1 MEEYG
6 PSPDNI
12 YAWLY
17 LLAALPQLMYLSWAY
32 SRCFRL
38 KVRMWQCWLII
49 DCISLA
55 FLIPQTMFGVTIP
68 GKTLIYFALY
78 FIAMRLMSEN
88 AILKMLLYYA
98 IDVVM
103 MLLLELL
110 CYWFFGAVSGGEF
123 LLGGDRYDFM
133 RLLATVVMDVLIM
146 PIEYLYS
153 SVWNARVN
161 KHYDGN
167 GRLNPGLLIFPLS
180 QIIMVVGLVIERSP
194 LLRQMNGIDP
204 SLLLAAAFIVFIAS
218 DVVYTYIV
226 SAIEKKRLI
235 ENELNSLKYAYE
247 LEEQHFCEVE
257 EKRLE
262 VAKIRHDI
270 NNQLYAIKQLIS
282 DGEFSEARDIIN
294 ELEDRLAQ
302 TKEYRYCS
310 IPVVNAIVTEKCAE
324 AQKYGI
330 RIDTAISIDD
340 TQNIT
345 RNHICSVFANLLDN
359 AISAEKGFEDSQSDK
374 KVITVT
380 AVRDR
385 LNIYITVKNYVPKEH
400 TALKLNM
407 ATHGYGQQILRDIA
421 KIYSGSFTVSHNG
434 DEYTGTIVLRMQ
446 EVEATEL

>member
-1 MEEYG
+1 MLADNRLHISG
-6 PSPDNI
+6 FPDTAD
-12 YAWLY
+12 YVR
-17 LLAALPQLMYLSWAY
+17 SDH
-32 SRCFRL
+32 SRQNADLFCFVL
-38 KVRMWQCWLII
+38 
-49 DCISLA
+49 
-55 FLIPQTMFGVTIP
+55 
-68 GKTLIYFALY
+68 
-78 FIAMRLMSEN
+78 IAMRLMSEN

-110 CYWFFGAVSGGEF
+110 CYRFFGAVSGGEF

-167 GRLNPGLLIFPLS
+167 GRLNPGFLIFPLS

-194 LLRQMNGIDP
+194 LLRQMNGIVP
-204 SLLLAAAFIVFIAS
+204 SILLALAFIVFIAS
-218 DVVYTYIV
+218 DVVYTY
-226 SAIEKKRLI
+226 
-235 ENELNSLKYAYE
+235 
-247 LEEQHFCEVE
+247 
-257 EKRLE
+257 
-262 VAKIRHDI
+262 
-270 NNQLYAIKQLIS
+270 
-282 DGEFSEARDIIN
+282 
-294 ELEDRLAQ
+294 
-302 TKEYRYCS
+302 KEYRYCS

-385 LNIYITVKNYVPKEH
+385 LNIYITVKNYVLKKH
-400 TALKLNM
+400 TALKLD
-407 ATHGYGQQILRDIA
+407 TTVHGYGQQILRDIA
-421 KIYSGSFTVSHNG
+421 KNYSGSFTVSHNG